1 MRISVFY
8 NHIVRAGEQTG
19 LTLEEVL
26 NRVHEFGISA
36 VELDL
41 EEALGCGKEVMK
53 KRLEKAGISVASMYG
68 FFDFGNDPDAK
79 PGFEFIDTAEYL
91 GAGKVLII
99 PGFVDESASAEERNK
114 ALQKMAGTLNSIC
127 DYAERKRILV
137 TMEDF
142 DDIRAPFSG
151 SDELLWFLEQVPK
164 LHITF
169 DTGNFIYRGE
179 DELEAFEKLKH
190 RIVHVHCKDRSLDE
204 QNGGMPKLAM
214 SGARLFPSPAGDG
227 FIPIEEILTRLKASG
242 YDDTLAIEHF
252 DAVDH
257 LGYMEQSAEWLRSS
271 WAKQPV

>member
-1 MRISVFY
+1 MHLSVFY
-8 NHIVRAGEQTG
+8 NHIVRASEQTG

-26 NRVHEFGISA
+26 NRVYEFGISA

-68 FFDFGNDPDAK
+68 FFDFGNDPDTK

-99 PGFVDESASAEERNK
+99 PGFVDETASAEERNA

-127 DYAERKRILV
+127 GYAERKRILV

-179 DELEAFEKLKH
+179 DELEAYEKLKH

-214 SGARLFPSPAGDG
+214 SGARLFPSPAGSG
-227 FIPIEEILTRLKASG
+227 FIPIEAILTRLKAGG

-271 WAKQPV
+271 WVKKPV